1 MANLIEHEGIITH
14 IYPGHIRVR
23 IVQNSA
29 CSGCHAAS
37 ACTLSD
43 KKEKDIDINT
53 VDTDAYRCGDRV
65 TVGMAAT
72 LGKKAVL
79 LSAIYPFCCLFLI
92 LLLALYLTGNE
103 IWSGITALASLIPY
117 YIILYL
123 FRNKIKKEFVFT
135 LRR

>member
-1 MANLIEHEGIITH
+1 
-14 IYPGHIRVR
+14 
-23 IVQNSA
+23 
-29 CSGCHAAS
+29 
-37 ACTLSD
+37 LSD

-65 TVGMAAT
+65 TVSMAAT

-103 IWSGITALASLIPY
+103 ILSGIIALASLIPY